1 MFRIEHTEYLVGLA
15 GLPILLALLWLL
27 LQWKKKTT
35 ARMGDPALISLLI
48 ESFSSV
54 RFLVKAVLVLLAFI
68 IIVLGAANLQKP
80 GSMEN
85 VQRKGVD
92 VMLVLDVSKSM
103 LARDI
108 KPSRLE
114 KAKQFL
120 LRLTDQL
127 ENDRIGLILFAGRAY
142 LQMPLTSDHGA
153 ARMYIENASPDAVP
167 TQGTVFGEA
176 LSMAKMAFNSKEKKY
191 KSIVLV
197 SDGEDHDPE
206 AAKVAIELAANGVLI
221 NTVGIGSPDGSPIE
235 DPTTGE
241 LKKDAEGHTVI
252 SKLNE
257 AELQSVA
264 TATNGQYIRLDNV
277 DDALITMTEQL
288 DNAEKKAM
296 TDAEFIDYKNY
307 FQWFL
312 AAAFILL
319 LTEVF
324 LSERRRKKAV
334 GKITASADKT
344 TASANKIAAS
354 AETAAPA
361 GNAAVPS
368 AIVLLLIA
376 LTTSFS
382 ASAQNGNNLVRSGNR
397 YYKKKQLDQSLQ
409 QYQAAVKKAPDN
421 PAANYNLGN
430 AQFRKNDYDAAAKS
444 YDASVSHG
452 SGDKEMQEKGLYN
465 KGVAM
470 AKQKK
475 LQESIDAW
483 KSALKLDA
491 SDSDARENLE
501 KALMQLKQQQQQQQQ
516 NQQNKKKDQQKDKK
530 DQQDKKD
537 ENKDQQPPKPQQS
550 KLNKQQVEQ
559 LLKALQQREND
570 LQNKMNE
577 NKVKT
582 PNQPEKGLVI
592 GAGSLNRKNV
602 ILPHATLL

>member
-1 MFRIEHTEYLVGLA
+1 MTILFRIEHTEYLIGLA
-15 GLPILLALLWLL
+15 GLPVLLALLWLL
-27 LQWKKKTT
+27 LQWKKKTA
-35 ARMGDPALISLLI
+35 ARMGDPALIGLLI

-54 RFLVKAVLVLLAFI
+54 RFLVKAGIVLLAFI

-80 GSMEN
+80 GSTEN

-176 LSMAKMAFNSKEKKY
+176 LSMANMAFNSKERKY

-206 AAKVAIELAANGVLI
+206 AAKVVKELANNGVMI

-241 LKKDAEGHTVI
+241 LKKDEEGHTVI

-257 AELQSVA
+257 AELQSLA
-264 TATNGQYIRLDNV
+264 TATNGLYIRLDNV
-277 DDALITMTEQL
+277 DDALITMTQQL
-288 DNAEKKAM
+288 DSAEKKAM
-296 TDAEFIDYKNY
+296 SDAEFIDYKNY

-312 AAAFILL
+312 AAAFWLL
-319 LTEVF
+319 LTEFF
-324 LSERRRKKAV
+324 LSERRRKKT
-334 GKITASADKT
+334 I
-344 TASANKIAAS
+344 
-354 AETAAPA
+354 
-361 GNAAVPS
+361 GNAAVPT
-368 AIVLLLIA
+368 VVVLLIA
-376 LTTSFS
+376 LTAALSS
-382 ASAQNGNNLVRSGNR
+382 SAQNGNNLIRSGNR

-430 AQFRKNDYDAAAKS
+430 AQFRKNDYDAAGRS
-444 YDASVSHG
+444 YDASVAHS
-452 SGDKEMQEKGLYN
+452 SADKSMQEKGFYN

-470 AKQKK
+470 MKQKK

-491 SDSDARENLE
+491 TDADARENLE
-501 KALMQLKQQQQQQQQ
+501 KALMEQKKQQSQQQQNQKNQQKDKKDKKDEKKNQDQQNQNQQQQQQQ
-516 NQQNKKKDQQKDKK
+516 
-530 DQQDKKD
+530 
-537 ENKDQQPPKPQQS
+537 PKPQPS
-550 KLNKQQVEQ
+550 RLNKQQVEQ

-570 LQNKMNE
+570 LQNKMNQ
-577 NKVKT
+577 NKVRT
-582 PNQPEKGLVI
+582 PNQPDKDW
-592 GAGSLNRKNV
+592 
-602 ILPHATLL
+602 

>member
-1 MFRIEHTEYLVGLA
+1 VFRIEHTEYLIGLA
-15 GLPILLALLWLL
+15 GLPVLLALLWLL

-35 ARMGDPALISLLI
+35 ARMGDPALIGLLI

-54 RFLVKAVLVLLAFI
+54 RFLVKAGIVLLAFI

-92 VMLVLDVSKSM
+92 VMLVLDVSRSM

-153 ARMYIENASPDAVP
+153 ARMYIEDASPDAVP

-176 LSMAKMAFNSKEKKY
+176 LSMANMAFNSKERKY

-206 AAKVAIELAANGVLI
+206 AAKVAKELANNGVMI

-257 AELQSVA
+257 AELQSLA
-264 TATNGQYIRLDNV
+264 TATNGEYIRLDNV
-277 DDALITMTEQL
+277 DDALITMTQQL
-288 DNAEKKAM
+288 DSAEKKAM
-296 TDAEFIDYKNY
+296 SDAEFIDYKNY

-312 AAAFILL
+312 AAAFWLL
-319 LTEVF
+319 LTEFF
-324 LSERRRKKAV
+324 LSERRRK
-334 GKITASADKT
+334 T
-344 TASANKIAAS
+344 
-354 AETAAPA
+354 PA
-361 GNAAVPS
+361 GNAAVPTV
-368 AIVLLLIA
+368 ILLLIA
-376 LTTSFS
+376 LTATLSS
-382 ASAQNGNNLVRSGNR
+382 PAQDGNNLIRSGNR

-444 YDASVSHG
+444 YDASVAHSAA
-452 SGDKEMQEKGLYN
+452 DKEMREKGQYN

-470 AKQKK
+470 VKQKK
-475 LQESIDAW
+475 LQECIDAW

-516 NQQNKKKDQQKDKK
+516 NQQNKQKDQQKDQK
-530 DQQDKKD
+530 DKKD
-537 ENKDQQPPKPQQS
+537 ENKNQDQQPPPKPQQS
-550 KLNKQQVEQ
+550 KLSKQQVEQ

-582 PNQPEKGLVI
+582 PNQPEKDW
-592 GAGSLNRKNV
+592 
-602 ILPHATLL
+602 

>member
-1 MFRIEHTEYLVGLA
+1 LTFVFRIEHTEYLIGLA
-15 GLPILLALLWLL
+15 GLPVLLAVLWLL
-27 LQWKKKTT
+27 LRWKKKTA

-48 ESFSSV
+48 DSFSST
-54 RFLVKAVLVLLAFI
+54 RFLFKANIALLAFI
-68 IIVLGAANLQKP
+68 IIVLGASNLQKP

-92 VMLVLDVSKSM
+92 VMLLLDVSKSM

-108 KPSRLE
+108 KPSRLA

-127 ENDRIGLILFAGRAY
+127 ENDRIGLILFAGRSY

-153 ARMYIENASPDAVP
+153 ARMYIEDASPDAVP
-167 TQGTVFGEA
+167 TQGTVIGEA
-176 LSMAKMAFNSKEKKY
+176 LSMANTAFNSKERKY

-206 AAKVAIELAANGVLI
+206 AAKMAKKLADDGVMI

-257 AELQSVA
+257 AELQNLSNV
-264 TATNGQYIRLDNV
+264 TNGQYIRLDNV
-277 DDALITMTEQL
+277 DDALITMTQQL
-288 DNAEKKAM
+288 EGAEKKALS
-296 TDAEFIDYKNY
+296 DAEFIDYKNY
-307 FQWFL
+307 FQWFM
-312 AAAFILL
+312 AAAFVLL
-319 LTEVF
+319 LTELF
-324 LSERRRKKAV
+324 LSERRKRAIPVSK
-334 GKITASADKT
+334 
-344 TASANKIAAS
+344 
-354 AETAAPA
+354 
-361 GNAAVPS
+361 AAVQ
-368 AIVLLLIA
+368 AVVLLLIT
-376 LTTSFS
+376 LTATLS
-382 ASAQNGNNLVRSGNR
+382 AAAQNGNNLIRSGNR
-397 YYKKKQLDQSLQ
+397 YYKKQQLDQSLQ

-430 AQFRKNDYDAAAKS
+430 AQFKKNDYDAAAKS
-444 YDASVSHG
+444 YDASVTHSPT
-452 SGDKEMQEKGLYN
+452 DKAMQEKGLYN

-470 AKQKK
+470 VKQKK

-501 KALMQLKQQQQQQQQ
+501 KALMQLKQQQQQQQ
-516 NQQNKKKDQQKDKK
+516 NQQNKKKDQQKDPK
-530 DQQDKKD
+530 DKKD
-537 ENKDQQPPKPQQS
+537 EKNNQDQQQPKPQQS
-550 KLNKQQVEQ
+550 KLNKQQVDQ

-582 PNQPEKGLVI
+582 PNQPEKDW
-592 GAGSLNRKNV
+592 
-602 ILPHATLL
+602 

>member
-27 LQWKKKTT
+27 LQWKKKTA

-48 ESFSSV
+48 DSFSSV
-54 RFLVKAVLVLLAFI
+54 RFLVKAALVLLAFI

-153 ARMYIENASPDAVP
+153 ARMYIQDASPDAVP

-206 AAKVAIELAANGVLI
+206 AAKVAKELAANGVMI

-257 AELQSVA
+257 AELQGLA

-312 AAAFILL
+312 AAAFVLL
-319 LTEVF
+319 LTEF
-324 LSERRRKKAV
+324 FFSERRRKKKV
-334 GKITASADKT
+334 GKI
-344 TASANKIAAS
+344 
-354 AETAAPA
+354 AAPV
-361 GNAAVPS
+361 GNAAAQAV
-368 AIVLLLIA
+368 VLLLIA
-376 LTTSFS
+376 LTATLST
-382 ASAQNGNNLVRSGNR
+382 SAQNGNNLIRSGNR

-444 YDASVSHG
+444 YDASVSH
-452 SGDKEMQEKGLYN
+452 SPGDKEMQEKGLYN

-475 LQESIDAW
+475 LQESIDSW

-582 PNQPEKGLVI
+582 PNQPEKDW
-592 GAGSLNRKNV
+592 
-602 ILPHATLL
+602 

>member
-1 MFRIEHTEYLVGLA
+1 LTIVFRIEHTEYLIGLA
-15 GLPILLALLWLL
+15 GLPVLLALLWLL
-27 LQWKKKTT
+27 LRWKKKTA
-35 ARMGDPALISLLI
+35 ARMGDPALIGLLI
-48 ESFSSV
+48 DSFSSV
-54 RFLVKAVLVLLAFI
+54 RFLVKAGIVLLAFI

-80 GSMEN
+80 GSTEN
-85 VQRKGVD
+85 IQRKGVD

-108 KPSRLE
+108 KPTRLE
-114 KAKQFL
+114 KAKEFL
-120 LRLTDQL
+120 LRLTDRL

-176 LSMAKMAFNSKEKKY
+176 LSMANMAFNSKERKY

-206 AAKVAIELAANGVLI
+206 AAKVVKELANNGVMI

-257 AELQSVA
+257 AELQSLA
-264 TATNGQYIRLDNV
+264 TATNGLYIRLDNV
-277 DDALITMTEQL
+277 DDALITMTQQL

-296 TDAEFIDYKNY
+296 SDAEFIDYKNY

-312 AAAFILL
+312 AAAFWLL
-319 LTEVF
+319 LTEFF
-324 LSERRRKKAV
+324 LSERRRKKTV
-334 GKITASADKT
+334 
-344 TASANKIAAS
+344 
-354 AETAAPA
+354 
-361 GNAAVPS
+361 V
-368 AIVLLLIA
+368 LLIA
-376 LTTSFS
+376 LTATLSS
-382 ASAQNGNNLVRSGNR
+382 SAQSGNNLIRSGNR

-444 YDASVSHG
+444 YDASVANS
-452 SGDKEMQEKGLYN
+452 SADKEMQEKGLYN
-465 KGVAM
+465 KGLAM
-470 AKQKK
+470 VKQKK

-516 NQQNKKKDQQKDKK
+516 NQQNKKNQQKDQK
-530 DQQDKKD
+530 DKKD
-537 ENKDQQPPKPQQS
+537 ENKNQDQPPPPKPQQS

-582 PNQPEKGLVI
+582 PNQPEKDW
-592 GAGSLNRKNV
+592 
-602 ILPHATLL
+602 

>member
-27 LQWKKKTT
+27 LQWKKKTA

-48 ESFSSV
+48 DSFSSV
-54 RFLVKAVLVLLAFI
+54 RFLVKAILVLLAFI

-127 ENDRIGLILFAGRAY
+127 ENDRVGLILFAGRAY

-176 LSMAKMAFNSKEKKY
+176 LSMAKMAFNSKERKY

-206 AAKVAIELAANGVLI
+206 AAKVAKELAANGVMI

-235 DPTTGE
+235 DPATGE

-257 AELQSVA
+257 AELQGLA
-264 TATNGQYIRLDNV
+264 NATNGQYIRLDNV
-277 DDALITMTEQL
+277 DDALITMTQQL

-312 AAAFILL
+312 AAAFVLL
-319 LTEVF
+319 LTEFF
-324 LSERRRKKAV
+324 LSERRRKKVAD
-334 GKITASADKT
+334 KSAASADKT
-344 TASANKIAAS
+344 AAS
-354 AETAAPA
+354 SAGKRVTPAGQPAASSAPA
-361 GNAAVPS
+361 GNVP
-368 AIVLLLIA
+368 APAMVLLLIGLIA
-376 LTTSFS
+376 TIS
-382 ASAQNGNNLVRSGNR
+382 ASAQNGNNLIRSGNR
-397 YYKKKQLDQSLQ
+397 YYKKQQVDKSLQ

-421 PAANYNLGN
+421 PSANYNLGN

-444 YDASVSHG
+444 YDASVSHS

-475 LQESIDAW
+475 LQESIDSW

-582 PNQPEKGLVI
+582 PNQPEKDW
-592 GAGSLNRKNV
+592 
-602 ILPHATLL
+602 

>member
-1 MFRIEHTEYLVGLA
+1 LTTVFRIEHTEYLVGLA

-27 LQWKKKTT
+27 LQWKKKTA

-48 ESFSSV
+48 DSFSSV
-54 RFLVKAVLVLLAFI
+54 RFLVKATLVLLAFI

-153 ARMYIENASPDAVP
+153 ARMYIEDASPDAVP

-176 LSMAKMAFNSKEKKY
+176 LSMAKMAFNPKERKY

-206 AAKVAIELAANGVLI
+206 AAKVAKELADNGVMI

-257 AELQSVA
+257 AELQGLA
-264 TATNGQYIRLDNV
+264 NATNGQYIRLDNV
-277 DDALITMTEQL
+277 DDALITMTQQL

-296 TDAEFIDYKNY
+296 TDSEFIDYKNY

-312 AAAFILL
+312 AAAFVLL
-319 LTEVF
+319 LTEFF
-324 LSERRRKKAV
+324 LSERRRKKAAA
-334 GKITASADKT
+334 KSAASADKT
-344 TASANKIAAS
+344 TA
-354 AETAAPA
+354 PA
-361 GNAAVPS
+361 GNAAAP

-376 LTTSFS
+376 LTATLS

-397 YYKKKQLDQSLQ
+397 YYKKQQVDKSLQ

-444 YDASVSHG
+444 YDASVSHS
-452 SGDKEMQEKGLYN
+452 SGDKAMQEKGLYN

-470 AKQKK
+470 VKQKK
-475 LQESIDAW
+475 LQESIDSW

-537 ENKDQQPPKPQQS
+537 ENKDQPPPKPQQS

-582 PNQPEKGLVI
+582 PNQPEKDW
-592 GAGSLNRKNV
+592 
-602 ILPHATLL
+602 